1 MCIASFMF
9 FFFIFRTEF
18 ERGEFVCPLRA
29 LSLSLVTRICT
40 HSLDL
45 LRQESRRPS
54 RPAPEPGR
62 MKSAEGGETLGASSA
77 LPRSHAAWPSVLLDL
92 VRFLDLEKSHEIAF
106 VSFSFFF
113 KVFVKVQDV

>member
-1 MCIASFMF
+1 
-9 FFFIFRTEF
+9 
-18 ERGEFVCPLRA
+18 
-29 LSLSLVTRICT
+29 
-40 HSLDL
+40 
-45 LRQESRRPS
+45 
-54 RPAPEPGR
+54 
-62 MKSAEGGETLGASSA
+62 MKSAEGDETLGASSA